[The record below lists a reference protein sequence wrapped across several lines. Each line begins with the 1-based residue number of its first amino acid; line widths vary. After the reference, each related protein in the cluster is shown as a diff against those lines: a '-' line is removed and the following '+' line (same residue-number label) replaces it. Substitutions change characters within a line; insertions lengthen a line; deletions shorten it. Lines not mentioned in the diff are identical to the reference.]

1 MHGVKMMDNLN
12 VSNLLNIYENEISK
26 NVKNKRKLYDF
37 EINKMQ
43 YIEDIIKMLK
53 NGLVGHNHYNI
64 FLIYEPKCR
73 LVMSLSVKDKV
84 INHFITKYVLENSLS
99 KYLDERNVAT
109 RKGMGTDYAIKLVK
123 KYINKLK
130 CKYDNFYVLKL
141 DISKY
146 FYSVDHDVL
155 KKLMADKLDIYE
167 YDIISKIIDSTNKIY
182 INETINELKLKNSVD
197 IPLYEYGKGLPIGN
211 MTSQFL
217 SIYYLNKLD
226 HFIVHDLKL
235 KYYVRYMDDFIILD
249 SDINKLKDAKKTII
263 DKLEK
268 EYKLMINEKKTWI
281 NNIKY
286 GFSFLGYTYNVID
299 KKTII
304 KIKRSNIDKIK
315 KRIKEVKHLF
325 NTGKIGYYSAFCSIM
340 TYSNSYKYADDR
352 KIKRLIDKYWYNE
365 K

>member
-235 KYYVRYMDDFIILD
+235 KYYVRYMDYF
-249 SDINKLKDAKKTII
+249 
-263 DKLEK
+263 
-268 EYKLMINEKKTWI
+268 
-281 NNIKY
+281 
-286 GFSFLGYTYNVID
+286 
-299 KKTII
+299 
-304 KIKRSNIDKIK
+304 R
-315 KRIKEVKHLF
+315 
-325 NTGKIGYYSAFCSIM
+325 
-340 TYSNSYKYADDR
+340 
-352 KIKRLIDKYWYNE
+352 
-365 K
+365 

>member
-84 INHFITKYVLENSLS
+84 INHFVTKYILENRLE
-99 KYLDERNVAT
+99 KYLDKRNVAT

-123 KYINKLK
+123 KYINELK
-130 CKYDNFYVLKL
+130 CKYDSFYVLKM

-146 FYSVDHDVL
+146 FYSIDHEVL
-155 KKLMADKLDIYE
+155 KNMLRDELFGE
-167 YDIISKIIDSTNKIY
+167 ELSVVLRIIDSTNLDY
-182 INETINELKLKNSVD
+182 INNNINKVKKNND
-197 IPLYEYGKGLPIGN
+197 IPLYEYNKGLPIGN

-217 SIYYLNKLD
+217 SIYYLNRLD

-249 SDINKLKDAKKTII
+249 SDINKLKDAKKIII
-263 DKLEK
+263 DKLKK

-281 NNIKY
+281 NNMKY
-286 GFSFLGYTYNVID
+286 GFSFLGYTYKVID

-315 KRIKEVKHLF
+315 KRIKEVKYLF
-325 NTGKIGYYSAFCSIM
+325 NTGKVGYYSAFCSIM

>member
-84 INHFITKYVLENSLS
+84 INHFVTKYILENRLE
-99 KYLDERNVAT
+99 KYLDKRNVAT
-109 RKGMGTDYAIKLVK
+109 RKRMGTDYAIKLVK
-123 KYINKLK
+123 KYINELK
-130 CKYDNFYVLKL
+130 CKYDSFYVLKM

-146 FYSVDHDVL
+146 FYSIDHEVL
-155 KKLMADKLDIYE
+155 KNMLRDELLGE
-167 YDIISKIIDSTNKIY
+167 ELSVVLRIIDSTNLDY
-182 INETINELKLKNSVD
+182 INNTINKVKRNNE
-197 IPLYEYGKGLPIGN
+197 IPIYKYNKGLPIGN

-226 HFIVHDLKL
+226 HFIVHELKL

-249 SDINKLKDAKKTII
+249 SDINKLKDAKKIII
-263 DKLEK
+263 DKLEN
-268 EYKLMINEKKTWI
+268 EYKLKINEKKTWI
-281 NNIKY
+281 NNMKY
-286 GFSFLGYTYNVID
+286 GFSFLGYTYKVID

-315 KRIKEVKHLF
+315 KRIKEVKYLF
-325 NTGKIGYYSAFCSIM
+325 NTGKIGDYSAFCSIM

-352 KIKRLIDKYWYNE
+352 KIKRLIDKYWYYE

>member
-235 KYYVRYMDDFIILD
+235 KYYVRYMDDFIVLD

-281 NNIKY
+281 NNMKY
-286 GFSFLGYTYNVID
+286 GFSFLGYTYKVID
-299 KKTII
+299 KKAII

-315 KRIKEVKHLF
+315 KRIKEVKYLF
-325 NTGKIGYYSAFCSIM
+325 NTGKMGYYSTFCSIM
-340 TYSNSYKYADDR
+340 TYSNSYKYADR

>member
-1 MHGVKMMDNLN
+1 M
-12 VSNLLNIYENEISK
+12 
-26 NVKNKRKLYDF
+26 
-37 EINKMQ
+37 
-43 YIEDIIKMLK
+43 
-53 NGLVGHNHYNI
+53 
-64 FLIYEPKCR
+64 
-73 LVMSLSVKDKV
+73 
-84 INHFITKYVLENSLS
+84 ENSLS

-155 KKLMADKLDIYE
+155 KKLMVDKLGTYE
-167 YDIISKIIDSTNKIY
+167 YDIISKIIDSTNKNY
-182 INETINELKLKNSVD
+182 INEAINKVKKNND
-197 IPLYEYGKGLPIGN
+197 IPLYEYNKGLPIGN

-217 SIYYLNKLD
+217 SIYYLYKLD
-226 HFIVHDLKL
+226 HFIVNDLHL

-249 SDINKLKDAKKTII
+249 NEINKLKDAKKIII

-281 NNIKY
+281 NNMKY
-286 GFSFLGYTYNVID
+286 GFSFLGYTYKVID

-325 NTGKIGYYSAFCSIM
+325 NTGKIGDYSAFCSIM

-352 KIKRLIDKYWYNE
+352 KIKRLVDKYWYYE

>member
-53 NGLVGHNHYNI
+53 NGLVGHKHYNI

-84 INHFITKYVLENSLS
+84 INHFVTRYVLEKKLT
-99 KYLDERNVAT
+99 KYLNDRNVAT

-130 CKYDNFYVLKL
+130 CKYDNFYVLKM

-146 FYSVDHDVL
+146 FYSIDHEVL
-155 KKLMADKLDIYE
+155 KKLMADKLDTYE
-167 YDIISKIIDSTNKIY
+167 YDIISKIIDSTNKNY
-182 INETINELKLKNSVD
+182 INETINKVKKNND
-197 IPLYEYGKGLPIGN
+197 IPLYEYNKGLPIGN

-217 SIYYLNKLD
+217 SIYYLYKLD
-226 HFIVHDLKL
+226 HFIVNDLHL
-235 KYYVRYMDDFIILD
+235 KYYVRYMDDFIVLD
-249 SDINKLKDAKKTII
+249 NDIKKLK
-263 DKLEK
+263 KL
-268 EYKLMINEKKTWI
+268 
-281 NNIKY
+281 
-286 GFSFLGYTYNVID
+286 
-299 KKTII
+299 
-304 KIKRSNIDKIK
+304 
-315 KRIKEVKHLF
+315 
-325 NTGKIGYYSAFCSIM
+325 
-340 TYSNSYKYADDR
+340 R
-352 KIKRLIDKYWYNE
+352 K
-365 K
+365 

>member
-26 NVKNKRKLYDF
+26 NVKNKKKLYDF

-84 INHFITKYVLENSLS
+84 INHFITKYILENSLS

-155 KKLMADKLDIYE
+155 KKLMADKLDTYE
-167 YDIISKIIDSTNKIY
+167 YDIISKIIDSTNKNY
-182 INETINELKLKNSVD
+182 INETINKVKKNND
-197 IPLYEYGKGLPIGN
+197 IPLYEYNKGLPIGN

-217 SIYYLNKLD
+217 SIYYLYKLD
-226 HFIVHDLKL
+226 HFIVNDLHL

-249 SDINKLKDAKKTII
+249 SDINKLKDAKKTLI

-304 KIKRSNIDKIK
+304 KI
-315 KRIKEVKHLF
+315 
-325 NTGKIGYYSAFCSIM
+325 
-340 TYSNSYKYADDR
+340 
-352 KIKRLIDKYWYNE
+352 
-365 K
+365 

>member
-281 NNIKY
+281 NNMKY
-286 GFSFLGYTYNVID
+286 GFSFLGYTYKVID
-299 KKTII
+299 KKAII

-315 KRIKEVKHLF
+315 KRIKEVKYLF
-325 NTGKIGYYSAFCSIM
+325 NTGKMGYYSTFCSIM
-340 TYSNSYKYADDR
+340 TYSNSYKYVDDR

>member
-53 NGLVGHNHYNI
+53 NGLVGHKHYNI

-84 INHFITKYVLENSLS
+84 INHFVTRYVLEKKLT
-99 KYLDERNVAT
+99 KYLNDRNVAT

-130 CKYDNFYVLKL
+130 CKYDNFYVLKM

-146 FYSVDHDVL
+146 FYSIDHEVL
-155 KKLMADKLDIYE
+155 KKLMADKLDTYE
-167 YDIISKIIDSTNKIY
+167 YDIISKIIDSTNKNY
-182 INETINELKLKNSVD
+182 INETINKVKKNND
-197 IPLYEYGKGLPIGN
+197 IPLYEYNKGLPIGN

-217 SIYYLNKLD
+217 SIYYLYKLD
-226 HFIVHDLKL
+226 HFIVNDLHL
-235 KYYVRYMDDFIILD
+235 KYYVRYMDDFIVLD
-249 SDINKLKDAKKTII
+249 NDIKKLKEAKKII
-263 DKLEK
+263 TDKLEK
-268 EYKLMINEKKTWI
+268 EYKLKINEKKTWI

-286 GFSFLGYTYNVID
+286 GFNFLGYTYKVID

-315 KRIKEVKHLF
+315 KRIKEVKYLF
-325 NTGKIGYYSAFCSIM
+325 NTGKMGYYNVFCSIM

-352 KIKRLIDKYWYNE
+352 KIKRLIYKYWYNE

>member
-53 NGLVGHNHYNI
+53 NGLVGHKHYNI

-84 INHFITKYVLENSLS
+84 INHFVTRYVLEKKLT
-99 KYLDERNVAT
+99 KYLNDRNVAT

-130 CKYDNFYVLKL
+130 CKYDNFYVLKM

-146 FYSVDHDVL
+146 FYSIDHEVL
-155 KKLMADKLDIYE
+155 KKLMADKLDTYE
-167 YDIISKIIDSTNKIY
+167 YDIISKIIDSTNKNY
-182 INETINELKLKNSVD
+182 INETINKVKKNND
-197 IPLYEYGKGLPIGN
+197 IPLYEYNKGLPIGN

-217 SIYYLNKLD
+217 SIYYLYKLD
-226 HFIVHDLKL
+226 HFIVNDLHL
-235 KYYVRYMDDFIILD
+235 KYYVRYMDDFIVLD
-249 SDINKLKDAKKTII
+249 NDIKKLKEAKKII
-263 DKLEK
+263 TDKLEK
-268 EYKLMINEKKTWI
+268 EYKLKINEKKTWI

-286 GFSFLGYTYNVID
+286 GFNFLGYTYKVID

-315 KRIKEVKHLF
+315 KRIKEVKYLF
-325 NTGKIGYYSAFCSIM
+325 NTGKMGYYNVFCSIM
-340 TYSNSYKYADDR
+340 TYSNCYKYADDR

>member
-249 SDINKLKDAKKTII
+249 SDLEKLKEAKEKIVE
-263 DKLEK
+263 KLEM
-268 EYKLMINEKKTWI
+268 EYKLKVNGKKTWI
-281 NNIKY
+281 NNMKY
-286 GFSFLGYTYNVID
+286 GFSFLGYTYRVIND
-299 KKTII
+299 KTII
-304 KIKRSNIDKIK
+304 RIKRSNIEKIK
-315 KRIKEVKHLF
+315 KRVKKVRYLF
-325 NTGKIGYYSAFCSIM
+325 DNDKISYYSAFCSIM
-340 TYSNSYKYADDR
+340 TYSNCYKFSDNNKIYRIIDR
-352 KIKRLIDKYWYNE
+352 YWYHE

>member
-53 NGLVGHNHYNI
+53 NGLVGHKHYNI

-84 INHFITKYVLENSLS
+84 INHFVTRYVLEKKLT
-99 KYLDERNVAT
+99 KYLNDRNVAT

-130 CKYDNFYVLKL
+130 CKYDNFYVLKM

-146 FYSVDHDVL
+146 FYSIDHEVL
-155 KKLMADKLDIYE
+155 KKLMADKLDTYE
-167 YDIISKIIDSTNKIY
+167 YDIISKIIDSTNKNY
-182 INETINELKLKNSVD
+182 INETINKVKKNND
-197 IPLYEYGKGLPIGN
+197 IPLYEYNKGLPIGN

-217 SIYYLNKLD
+217 SIYYLYKLD
-226 HFIVHDLKL
+226 HFIVNDLHL
-235 KYYVRYMDDFIILD
+235 KYYVRYMDDFIVLD
-249 SDINKLKDAKKTII
+249 NDIKKLKEAKKII
-263 DKLEK
+263 TDKLEK
-268 EYKLMINEKKTWI
+268 EYKLKINEKKTWI

-286 GFSFLGYTYNVID
+286 GFNFLGYTYKVID

-315 KRIKEVKHLF
+315 KRIKEVKYLF
-325 NTGKIGYYSAFCSIM
+325 NTGKMGYYSTFCSIM